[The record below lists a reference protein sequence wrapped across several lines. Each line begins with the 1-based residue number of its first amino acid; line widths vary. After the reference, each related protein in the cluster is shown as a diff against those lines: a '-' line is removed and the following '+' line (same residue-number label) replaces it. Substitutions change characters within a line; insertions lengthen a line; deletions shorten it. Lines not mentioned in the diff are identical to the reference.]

1 MVENLL
7 GALVDVFDVATL
19 SLMFVGV
26 VAGVIAGA
34 IPGFT
39 ITMAV
44 VLTLPFT
51 FGLGAVDGIAT
62 MIGVFVGGLS
72 GGLLSG
78 ILIGIP
84 GTPSSVATTFD
95 GFPLARK
102 GEPGFALALGL
113 WSSFFGGI
121 LGAVLLVALAPQLA
135 RIGLEFGPWDYFSL
149 TVFALTIT
157 ASLSGETLLKGLIAG
172 VLGLFV
178 ATIGEDGINGI
189 ARFTFGWD
197 TLRQGFAFLPVLV
210 GLFAFSQ
217 LMTDLRDRSQARRPL
232 LDVSGRAPV
241 RLEHMR
247 AIREIAR
254 QWVNLLRSTAIGV
267 FTGAL
272 PAAGAAISNLLA
284 YDQAKKA
291 APDPATFGTGD
302 PAGIIAPESSNNA
315 TAGGSLIMMM
325 GLGIPGD
332 IVTAVMLGAL
342 TVHNVVPSPTFI
354 RDQPEIAYA
363 IFASFFL
370 AHFLMV
376 GTQSVAIRGFLLL
389 GKLPLYVLGVVI
401 LFYCAVGTFSLN
413 NVGFDLWT
421 LLIFGVVGYAMRL
434 CGFPLAPMILGV
446 ILSGVAE
453 RNLSRAVTIS
463 SDYTLFFTRPFS
475 LMFILLGLFSVAYPW
490 YQRDRRR
497 QRWTDFYL
505 PALALALSAPLLM
518 MSGVARPVVGV
529 ALALLGVYGLVRAL
543 RRPQTVAAVTPES
556 AERRQGR

>member
-1 MVENLL
+1 MMLENIA
-7 GALVDVFDVATL
+7 GAAFDIFNLTTL
-19 SLMFVGV
+19 SLMFIGV
-26 VAGVIAGA
+26 LAGVLAGA

-51 FGLGAVDGIAT
+51 FGLSPIDGIAM
-62 MIGVFVGGLS
+62 MIGVYVGGLS

-78 ILIGIP
+78 ILVGIP

-95 GFPLARK
+95 GFPLARS
-102 GEPGFALALGL
+102 GQPGYALALGL

-121 LGAVLLVALAPQLA
+121 LGAIFLVALAPQLA
-135 RIGLEFGPWDYFSL
+135 RIGLEFGPWDYFTL

-172 VLGLFV
+172 VVGLFV
-178 ATIGEDGINGI
+178 ATIGDDGINGI
-189 ARFTFGWD
+189 PRFTFGND
-197 TLRQGFAFLPVLV
+197 TMRQGFAFLPVLV

-217 LMTDLRDRSQARRPL
+217 LMSDLRDPQGSRRPL
-232 LDVSGRAPV
+232 FSGAGSAPV
-241 RLEHMR
+241 RLQHWR
-247 AIREIAR
+247 AIREIGR
-254 QWVNLLRSTAIGV
+254 QWINVLRSTVIGV

-272 PAAGAAISNLLA
+272 PAAGASISNLLA

-291 APDPATFGTGD
+291 APDQSTFGKGD

-332 IVTAVMLGAL
+332 VITAVMLGAL
-342 TVHNVVPSPTFI
+342 TIHNVVPSPTFI
-354 RDQPEIAYA
+354 RDQPAIAYA
-363 IFASFFL
+363 IFGSFFI

-376 GTQSVAIRGFLLL
+376 MTQSVAIRGFLLL
-389 GKLPLYVLGVVI
+389 GKVPLYMLGVVI

-421 LLIFGVVGYAMRL
+421 LFVFGVVGYAMRL
-434 CGFPLAPMILGV
+434 FGFPLAPMILGV

-475 LMFILLGLFSVAYPW
+475 LFFVVLSVFSIIYPW
-490 YQRDRRR
+490 YQKYRNVR
-497 QRWTDFYL
+497 RWTDFY
-505 PALALALSAPLLM
+505 PASLALALSVPLAM
-518 MSGVARPVVGV
+518 MQGNVRPVIGMLLFAVGIV
-529 ALALLGVYGLVRAL
+529 LLWRAYRRKELARA
-543 RRPQTVAAVTPES
+543 A
-556 AERRQGR
+556 